1 MANTARGA
9 ARPEGPVGHQHL
21 GAQVRAERQRR
32 ALSVRELARR
42 IGVSASLISQVETG
56 RAQPSVTTLMA
67 LVTELE
73 LSLDS
78 LFSDGVQTG
87 GAAAA
92 ATVSSPDVGVPT
104 SPAKVGYKRPRQALG
119 VAESPH
125 EHQETPSPLLPVGDG
140 TSWANDGASWAKSS
154 GAPFAL
160 AGPWIALGVQR
171 TGKRA
176 FLELESGVRWERLT
190 PHSLPGMEFL
200 HVRYES
206 GASSTAHGKH
216 TRHEGIEFGY
226 VTTGTLHVTVGFDEI
241 VLETGDSIMFDAA
254 TPHRLEN
261 RGRVATEAVW
271 LIIGRQSLGG
281 PRLPQ
286 G

>member
-1 MANTARGA
+1 
-9 ARPEGPVGHQHL
+9 
-21 GAQVRAERQRR
+21 
-32 ALSVRELARR
+32 
-42 IGVSASLISQVETG
+42 
-56 RAQPSVTTLMA
+56 MA

-78 LFSDGVQTG
+78 LFSDGAQPRG
-87 GAAAA
+87 PARGSLAGP
-92 ATVSSPDVGVPT
+92 PDLDL
-104 SPAKVGYKRPRQALG
+104 PASDGKVGGKRPRRVPA
-119 VAESPH
+119 VAQSRHEREEMAGSPH
-125 EHQETPSPLLPVGDG
+125 EQEEMASALLPVGEG
-140 TSWANDGASWAKSS
+140 TSWAKDGSSWTKSPS
-154 GAPFAL
+154 APFAL
-160 AGPWIALGVQR
+160 GSPWIALGVER

-200 HVRYES
+200 HVRYEV

-226 VTTGTLHVTVGFDEI
+226 VTSGTLHVTVGFDEM
-241 VLETGDSIMFDAA
+241 VLATGDSIMFDAA

-271 LIIGRQSLGG
+271 LIIGRQSLGA
-281 PRLPQ
+281 PQ
-286 G
+286 LREG

>member
-1 MANTARGA
+1 MANTERGA
-9 ARPEGPVGHQHL
+9 ARAEGAVGHQRL

-78 LFSDGVQTG
+78 LFSDGAQPG
-87 GAAAA
+87 GPTPAAP
-92 ATVSSPDVGVPT
+92 VSSPDLGVPT
-104 SPAKVGYKRPRQALG
+104 STGKVAFKRPREAPG
-119 VAESPH
+119 VAGGPDV
-125 EHQETPSPLLPVGDG
+125 HQEMPSALLPVADG

-160 AGPWIALGVQR
+160 GGPWIALGVER
-171 TGKRA
+171 MGKRA

-200 HVRYES
+200 HVRYEA

-226 VTTGTLHVTVGFDEI
+226 VTSGTLHVTVGFDEM

-271 LIIGRQSLGG
+271 LIIGRQSLGA
-281 PRLPQ
+281 PRLAQ

>member
-9 ARPEGPVGHQHL
+9 ARPEGTLGHQHL

-87 GAAAA
+87 ISTPAAP
-92 ATVSSPDVGVPT
+92 VSSPDLGVPT
-104 SPAKVGYKRPRQALG
+104 ATAKVGYKRPRQPPG

-125 EHQETPSPLLPVGDG
+125 EHQGTPSALLPVGDG

-154 GAPFAL
+154 GGPFAL
-160 AGPWIALGVQR
+160 AGPWIALGVER

-200 HVRYES
+200 HVRYEP

-226 VTTGTLHVTVGFDEI
+226 VTTGILNVTVGFDEM

-271 LIIGRQSLGG
+271 LILGRQSLGA
-281 PRLPQ
+281 PRLHQ

>member
-1 MANTARGA
+1 MANAERGA
-9 ARPEGPVGHQHL
+9 ARGEGIAGHQQL

-78 LFSDGVQTG
+78 LFSDGVQP
-87 GAAAA
+87 GASASAAP
-92 ATVSSPDVGVPT
+92 VSSPDADAPT
-104 SPAKVGYKRPRQALG
+104 TTGKVAYKRPRQAPEVTG
-119 VAESPH
+119 IPH
-125 EHQETPSPLLPVGDG
+125 AHQEMPSSLLPVSDG

-154 GAPFAL
+154 GVPFAL
-160 AGPWIALGVQR
+160 AAPWIALGVER
-171 TGKRA
+171 SGKRA
-176 FLELESGVRWERLT
+176 YLELESGVRWERLT

-200 HVRYES
+200 YVRYEA

-226 VTTGTLHVTVGFDEI
+226 VTAGTLHVTVGFDEM
-241 VLETGDSIMFDAA
+241 VLATGDSIMFDAA

-271 LIIGRQSLGG
+271 LIIGRQSLGA

>member
-9 ARPEGPVGHQHL
+9 ARPEGTVSHQHL

-78 LFSDGVQTG
+78 LFSDGAQAGSPTP
-87 GAAAA
+87 AAPI
-92 ATVSSPDVGVPT
+92 SSPDDGVPT
-104 SPAKVGYKRPRQALG
+104 ATGKVGYKRPRQPPG
-119 VAESPH
+119 VAESHH
-125 EHQETPSPLLPVGDG
+125 EREGSPSALLPVGDG

-154 GAPFAL
+154 AAPFGL
-160 AGPWIALGVQR
+160 AGPWIALGVER
-171 TGKRA
+171 SGKRA

-200 HVRYES
+200 HVRYEP

-226 VTTGTLHVTVGFDEI
+226 VTTGTLHVTVGFDEM

-271 LIIGRQSLGG
+271 LILGRQSLGA
-281 PRLPQ
+281 PRLHQ

>member
-1 MANTARGA
+1 M
-9 ARPEGPVGHQHL
+9 
-21 GAQVRAERQRR
+21 
-32 ALSVRELARR
+32 RELARR

-78 LFSDGVQTG
+78 LFSDGAQPG
-87 GAAAA
+87 GPTPAAP
-92 ATVSSPDVGVPT
+92 VSSPDLGVPT
-104 SPAKVGYKRPRQALG
+104 STGKVAFKRPREAPG
-119 VAESPH
+119 VAGGPDV
-125 EHQETPSPLLPVGDG
+125 HQEMPSALLPVADG

-160 AGPWIALGVQR
+160 GGPWIALGVER
-171 TGKRA
+171 MGKRA

-200 HVRYES
+200 HVRYEA

-216 TRHEGIEFGY
+216 PRHEGIEFGY
-226 VTTGTLHVTVGFDEI
+226 VTSGTLHVTVGFDEM

-271 LIIGRQSLGG
+271 LIIGRQSLGA
-281 PRLPQ
+281 PRLAQ

>member
-1 MANTARGA
+1 MANTERGA
-9 ARPEGPVGHQHL
+9 PRAEGAVGHQQL

-42 IGVSASLISQVETG
+42 IGVSASLVSQVETG

-78 LFSDGVQTG
+78 LFSDGAQPG
-87 GAAAA
+87 GPTPPAP
-92 ATVSSPDVGVPT
+92 VSSPDLGVPT
-104 SPAKVGYKRPRQALG
+104 STDKVAFRRPREVPG
-119 VAESPH
+119 VAAGPDL
-125 EHQETPSPLLPVGDG
+125 HQEMPSALLPVADG
-140 TSWANDGASWAKSS
+140 TSWAKDGASWAKSS

-160 AGPWIALGVQR
+160 GGPWIALGVER
-171 TGKRA
+171 MGKRA

-200 HVRYES
+200 HVRYEA

-226 VTTGTLHVTVGFDEI
+226 VTSGTLHVTVGFDEM

-271 LIIGRQSLGG
+271 LIIGRQSLGA